1 MRSTLMAVAL
11 LSLTVPA
18 WASDPTPTP
27 VPLTRPELKQLL
39 EESKKSVPRLK
50 APAPTPEQVA
60 AAKARGAT
68 AGRGFGGG
76 QGNGLLPPE
85 LRGGYFMPDG
95 RGSGQDMRGLR
106 GPNSPERPAAANRP
120 NFPRVEP
127 DPNMT
132 LDYAFKVMLFWIV
145 SRSNNCVYCTGHQE
159 NKLTAAGVTEDRIA
173 ALDGD
178 WSEFTHAE
186 RAAFALTR
194 KLTVAPQTITDADI
208 EAAKKHFTNLQVLE
222 IITTVAGFNG
232 MNRWTGPLRLT
243 QQENR
248 IFLTPTTPKY
258 ETIVTK
264 IGPVAPGCTG
274 ARCAPVAAPR
284 PALEPRSEVEA
295 KLAECRDRAS
305 RFALVDESA
314 ARALLPADLFP
325 ADKPLPNWVRLLAN
339 FPKSGPV
346 KVAHLRASH
355 TKGNLPPK
363 LKAELAWVSA
373 RADRAWYALACARER
388 LRALDVAADTIFAI
402 DQGTDSKFTS
412 AERAAFAFAR
422 KLTVDPAL
430 IGDGDFDGL
439 KKYYS
444 DSEIAELIHHVNQAV
459 FFNLVTEAAS
469 LPLDGGSSKVV
480 SQR

>member
-1 MRSTLMAVAL
+1 M
-11 LSLTVPA
+11 
-18 WASDPTPTP
+18 
-27 VPLTRPELKQLL
+27 
-39 EESKKSVPRLK
+39 
-50 APAPTPEQVA
+50 A
-60 AAKARGAT
+60 AAKAKGAT
-68 AGRGFGGG
+68 PGRGGGG
-76 QGNGLLPPE
+76 NGNGLLPPE

-106 GPNSPERPAAANRP
+106 GPNAPERPAAANRP

-208 EAAKKHFTNLQVLE
+208 DAAKKHFTNLQVLE

-243 QQENR
+243 QQEFR
-248 IFLTPTTPKY
+248 VFLTPTSPKY
-258 ETIVTK
+258 EAVVTK
-264 IGPVAPGCTG
+264 LGPVAAGEHRSPLRAGGRASAGAGAAIRGRGEVGRVPRAGSSVRPGRRIGRPGAVAGRLVPGRQTAAELGPPPGQLPQERPGEDRQPAGLAHQGEPTAQAEGG
-274 ARCAPVAAPR
+274 ARLGLGPSR
-284 PALEPRSEVEA
+284 PGL
-295 KLAECRDRAS
+295 
-305 RFALVDESA
+305 
-314 ARALLPADLFP
+314 
-325 ADKPLPNWVRLLAN
+325 VRL
-339 FPKSGPV
+339 G
-346 KVAHLRASH
+346 LR
-355 TKGNLPPK
+355 P
-363 LKAELAWVSA
+363 
-373 RADRAWYALACARER
+373 RR
-388 LRALDVAADTIFAI
+388 LRALDIADDTIFAI
-402 DQGTDSKFTS
+402 DQGTDSKFTP

-430 IGDGDFDGL
+430 IDDDDFDGL

-444 DSEIAELIHHVNQAV
+444 DTEIAELIHHVNQAV
-459 FFNLVTEAAS
+459 FFNLVTEAAG